1 MASNSLG
8 NIINAYGIKMKTFK
22 EFLELNTEEHY
33 PGVYMALKLSDYS
46 DRALKEFQELDGEL
60 ENLHCTLIY
69 SDKPFIGKIE
79 VKEYS
84 IIVKPKK
91 FSLFGENND
100 ILVLEVESREL
111 MNRNRELIQQYGFIQ
126 DWAYSPHITLVANF
140 SGDVESLVLPSFDI
154 ILENEYLEA
163 LDKD

>member
-8 NIINAYGIKMKTFK
+8 NIITVYGIKMKTFK
-22 EFLELNTEEHY
+22 EFLELNKHY
-33 PGVYMALKLSDYS
+33 SGVYMALKLSDYS
-46 DRALKEFQELDGEL
+46 DRALKEFQESLGGEL
-60 ENLHCTLIY
+60 EENLHCTLIY

-84 IIVKPKK
+84 LIVKPKK

-126 DWAYSPHITLVANF
+126 DWGYSPHITLATNF
-140 SGDVESLVLPSFDI
+140 RGDIELVLPPFDI

>member
-1 MASNSLG
+1 
-8 NIINAYGIKMKTFK
+8 MKTFK
-22 EFLELNTEEHY
+22 EFLELNKERY
-33 PGVYMALKLSDYS
+33 SGVYMALKLSDYS
-46 DRALKEFQELDGEL
+46 DRALKEFQESQGGEL
-60 ENLHCTLIY
+60 EENLHCTLIY

-84 IIVKPKK
+84 LIVKPKK

-111 MNRNRELIQQYGFIQ
+111 MKRNRELMQQYGFIQ
-126 DWAYSPHITLVANF
+126 DWAYNPHITLATNF
-140 SGDVESLVLPSFDI
+140 SGDVDSLVLPSFDI